1 MTWPLSRKAIINQ
14 ASQYRDQLEGFN
26 SRAINA
32 LMPNSYHQSIDPN
45 DPDLISFNQRMKNS
59 GYDYIQNPYLN
70 YNYDD
75 SIWDDFGDLIGFHT
89 FQDSLALDMQIKA
102 REFMSNISKEK
113 FDNEYN
119 SPEAQAARMRA
130 AGMNPDLQ
138 GTGNVAGASQFDQ
151 PMPGVSYDPTED
163 TKTFGASLGSA
174 FQAAMSLTQFGS
186 SLPMVFQNLRSA
198 EVDRTDKIFN
208 IATKVASG
216 LSPDVI
222 QEVLSKDISKER
234 FEELFGDVLP
244 WNNSKNR
251 SSFLTALRTSI
262 KQPKTQGESFKGR
275 SILGQNMKEL
285 SDLETSSWFDWSYK
299 TLNIIRQPLVKMQD
313 TLTGL
318 NFEYNVQK
326 GYADFQDEVN
336 RMNYLNKA
344 AELGLPEN
352 TARAEYDEALS
363 RQHTAKYNS
372 SYAKF
377 KQSVLSQLHED
388 AKSNPFSRFLEFCW
402 LTGFTPNPTTG
413 VAYGLNM
420 VPGEGVVKAVK
431 GVVQDVRRNNT
442 SKQLEK
448 EYRSKPRKSRG
459 SKREPRHGNRGKVA
473 RYR

>member
-1 MTWPLSRKAIINQ
+1 MSARVPGRSSGYYTPTRADRDAFHHRQAEVLKAK
-14 ASQYRDQLEGFN
+14 SQ
-26 SRAINA
+26 
-32 LMPNSYHQSIDPN
+32 HQSIDPN
-45 DPDLISFNQRMKNS
+45 DPDLLAFNQRMKNS
-59 GYDYIQNPYLN
+59 GYDDIVNPYLN
-70 YNYDD
+70 YEYQN
-75 SIWDDFGDLIGFHT
+75 SLWDFIGDAFGFGT
-89 FQDSLALDMQIKA
+89 YQDRLALDMQIKA
-102 REFMSNISKEK
+102 KEFMSNISKER
-113 FDNEYN
+113 FDNDLN
-119 SPEAQAARMRA
+119 SPDQSAARMRA
-130 AGMNPDLQ
+130 AGLNPDLQ
-138 GTGNVAGASQFDQ
+138 GIGNVQGASQFDQ
-151 PMPGVSYDPTED
+151 PMPGVSYDPSED

-174 FQAAMSLTQFGS
+174 FQSAMSLAQFGT
-186 SLPMVFQNLRSA
+186 SLPMALQNIQTA

-208 IATKVASG
+208 IATQVASG

-222 QEVLSKDISKER
+222 QEVLSEDISKDR
-234 FEELFGDVLP
+234 FNELFGDVLP

-275 SILGQNMKEL
+275 SFLGQNMKEL

-318 NFEYNVQK
+318 NLEYNVQK

-352 TARAEYDEALS
+352 TVRAEYDEALS

-377 KQSVLSQLHED
+377 KQSVLNELHKD
-388 AKSNPFSRFLEFCW
+388 AESNPFSRFLEFCW

-431 GVVQDVRRNNT
+431 GAVHDVKRNK
-442 SKQLEK
+442 SSMKAEK
-448 EYRSKPRKSRG
+448 DYRKRNRKRG
-459 SKREPRHGNRGKVA
+459 EPRHGNRGKVA
-473 RYR
+473 RYT

>member
-1 MTWPLSRKAIINQ
+1 MSLPYSRQWVYERMPKDTGGFKSNVVDAV
-14 ASQYRDQLEGFN
+14 SPYR
-26 SRAINA
+26 S
-32 LMPNSYHQSIDPN
+32 SIDPA
-45 DPDLISFNQRMKNS
+45 DPDLLAFNKRMKNS
-59 GYDYIQNPYLN
+59 GYDDIVNPYLN
-70 YNYDD
+70 YNYQN
-75 SIWDDFGDLIGFHT
+75 SLWDFLGDAFGFST
-89 FQDSLALDMQIKA
+89 YQDQLALDMQIKA
-102 REFMSNISKEK
+102 KEFMSNISKER
-113 FDNEYN
+113 FDNEFN
-119 SPEAQAARMRA
+119 SPDQQAARMRA

-174 FQAAMSLTQFGS
+174 FQAAMSLAQFGTT
-186 SLPMVFQNLRSA
+186 LPMALQNIQTA

-222 QEVLSKDISKER
+222 QEVLFKDISKER
-234 FEELFGDVLP
+234 FDELFGDVLP

-285 SDLETSSWFDWSYK
+285 SDLETSSWFNWSYN

-318 NFEYNVQK
+318 NLEYNVQK
-326 GYADFQDEVN
+326 GYADFQNEVN

-372 SYAKF
+372 CYAKF
-377 KQSVLSQLHED
+377 KQSVLNQLHQD
-388 AKSNPFSRFLEFCW
+388 AETNPFSRFLEFCW

-420 VPGEGVVKAVK
+420 VPGEGVVKAVGNAVK
-431 GVVQDVRRNNT
+431 SVKTSIQDKKRNKYSKDTEAEYSSRR
-442 SKQLEK
+442 
-448 EYRSKPRKSRG
+448 RK
-459 SKREPRHGNRGKVA
+459 KREPRHGKRGKVA
-473 RYR
+473 PYR